1 MCKALKLLFTY
12 IASHPILET
21 PRVLEE
27 GVQEGISRAL
37 TRFRE
42 ESMGALEGR
51 LDSVQ
56 DSLNSLGAKADILAG
71 RVDDISSSI
80 SKETHDIM
88 ASFRSELASEVLGE
102 GRTQADFL
110 S

>member
-1 MCKALKLLFTY
+1 MRQITETRNLGDLAHVVFSMCKALKLLFTY

-51 LDSVQ
+51 LDSV
-56 DSLNSLGAKADILAG
+56 
-71 RVDDISSSI
+71 
-80 SKETHDIM
+80 
-88 ASFRSELASEVLGE
+88 
-102 GRTQADFL
+102 
-110 S
+110 